1 MKRIKDFT
9 NFIGE
14 AISLDHAKRATKI
27 FLDSGGKQRYDEVF
41 KGSDRLYYDF
51 NEKSINK
58 TPIELEVM
66 KALTDNGYYLV
77 DYVKGLAKKE
87 GDEKNIFK
95 VQKILIKFG
104 FTELKNRVDSDPLRA
119 SSTKDNKKIVISRHG
134 IDIAGQSTG
143 RSWSSC
149 KTLETTGGIDNSKF
163 VWTEIEKGGL
173 VAYLI
178 EADDLNIENPIAR
191 IIIGVFINTEDNS
204 DFVLY
209 PDKNVYGNYN
219 KEDFLSFV
227 ENWCGVANSKISKTS
242 GTYNLSPSCYTDI
255 RKRMDLLNGENVK
268 LNDLHIILDKEDFS
282 HQKTVVV
289 KDFTISPDEIK
300 GLIKF
305 ASDNS
310 KKYDTNYFFDTISK
324 FITDDNLVDY
334 IKYNSIDNI
343 KSDIKSE
350 PKIFN
355 AYLKSLNKLDSI
367 DKEKAHQIKEQ
378 ISMIISEDGTVE
390 GGMKKFRFAIQDLQM
405 DTNSLRVINWI
416 TKD

>member
-1 MKRIKDFT
+1 MKRIKGFT

-14 AISLDHAKRATKI
+14 SISLDHAKRATKI

-77 DYVKGLAKKE
+77 DYGKGLAKKE
-87 GDEKNIFK
+87 GDEKNVFK

-143 RSWSSC
+143 RSWTSC
-149 KTLETTGGIDNSKF
+149 KSLEITAGINNSRY
-163 VWTEIEKGGL
+163 VWSEIEEGGL

-178 EADDLNIENPIAR
+178 KDDDLNIENPIAR
-191 IIIGVFINTEDNS
+191 IIIGVFINTEDDT

-209 PDKNVYGNYN
+209 PDQSVYGNYK

-227 ENWCGVANSKISKTS
+227 EDWCDAANTKISKTR
-242 GTYNLSPSCYTDI
+242 GTYKLSPNCYNDY
-255 RKRMDLLNGENVK
+255 RKRLDLLSGENVR
-268 LNDLHIILDKEDFS
+268 LNDLRLILDKSSSDKIS
-282 HQKTVVV
+282 KIVN
-289 KDFTISPDEIK
+289 FTISPDEIK

-305 ASDNS
+305 ASDN
-310 KKYDTNYFFDTISK
+310 KYEPSYFFDTISK
-324 FITDDNLVDY
+324 FIKKDNLVDY
-334 IKYNSIDNI
+334 INSNSVEDI
-343 KSDIKSE
+343 KSDIKSM

-355 AYLKSLNKLDSI
+355 AYLKSVDKLDSI
-367 DKEKAHQIKEQ
+367 DKKKARQIKEQ
-378 ISMIISEDGTVE
+378 ISMIVSEDGTVE
-390 GGMKKFRFAIQDLQM
+390 GGMKKFRLTLQNLKL
-405 DTNSLRVINWI
+405 DPNSLRVINWI

>member
-41 KGSDRLYYDF
+41 KGSDRLYYDL
-51 NEKSINK
+51 NEKSIDK

-104 FTELKNRVDSDPLRA
+104 FTELKDRVDSDPLRA

-149 KTLETTGGIDNSKF
+149 KTLETTAGIDNSKY
-163 VWTEIEKGGL
+163 VWTEIEEGGL

-178 EADDLNIENPIAR
+178 KDDDLNIENPIAR
-191 IIIGVFINTEDNS
+191 IIIGVFINTEDDT

-209 PDKNVYGNYN
+209 PDQSVYGNYK

-227 ENWCGVANSKISKTS
+227 EDWCDGV
-242 GTYNLSPSCYTDI
+242 
-255 RKRMDLLNGENVK
+255 KRGC
-268 LNDLHIILDKEDFS
+268 
-282 HQKTVVV
+282 
-289 KDFTISPDEIK
+289 
-300 GLIKF
+300 
-305 ASDNS
+305 
-310 KKYDTNYFFDTISK
+310 
-324 FITDDNLVDY
+324 
-334 IKYNSIDNI
+334 
-343 KSDIKSE
+343 
-350 PKIFN
+350 
-355 AYLKSLNKLDSI
+355 
-367 DKEKAHQIKEQ
+367 
-378 ISMIISEDGTVE
+378 
-390 GGMKKFRFAIQDLQM
+390 
-405 DTNSLRVINWI
+405 
-416 TKD
+416 